1 MGKVDTFS
9 IFTILIFIVCISI
22 GFSRS
27 KITYTFYTM
36 RKLQNDGITTG
47 EEGFLDEEFDPIK
60 EGVGD
65 DKLDI
70 ESFSDEDED
79 NQY

>member
-1 MGKVDTFS
+1 
-9 IFTILIFIVCISI
+9 
-22 GFSRS
+22 
-27 KITYTFYTM
+27 M

-60 EGVGD
+60 EEIGD

-70 ESFSDEDED
+70 ESFSEEDED